1 VVIRHSTIDRE
12 AGYRL
17 LAELAAPATIESTL
31 TGLDALAPGFP
42 DWIVTAL
49 FGGTYQREGLALRDR
64 QIANLAALT
73 ALGGVEPQL
82 EDHVR
87 NSLRI
92 GMSPREIV
100 EVMVHLAPYVGVP
113 KALAGLRVAAAV
125 LGDEDDEAD
134 GAGGGDSREDSG
146 GGRADSRDGD
156 TGVVARDGGSPGDTE

>member
-1 VVIRHSTIDRE
+1 MTPSTIDRD

-17 LAELAAPATIESTL
+17 LAEMAGPSTVESTL
-31 TGLDALAPGFP
+31 TGLDSLAPGFP

-73 ALGGVEPQL
+73 AIGGVEPQL
-82 EDHVR
+82 DDHVR

-100 EVMVHLAPYVGVP
+100 EVMVHLAPYAGVP
-113 KALAGLRVAAAV
+113 RALAGLRVAAGV
-125 LGDEDDEAD
+125 FED
-134 GAGGGDSREDSG
+134 GAGGTGSADCAGDSG
-146 GGRADSRDGD
+146 GAGDSGDSGDAGNADDADG
-156 TGVVARDGGSPGDTE
+156 TAPGGAR